1 MTPYELLCDDR
12 TARIND
18 NCYDRWDGDRRVMYF
33 MGDDE
38 FEKALFQ
45 LRVDLMVLEKRK
57 K

>member
-1 MTPYELLCDDR
+1 MTPYELLCDNR

-18 NCYDRWDGDRRVMYF
+18 NLYDHWDGDRRVMYY
-33 MGDDE
+33 MADDE